1 VFGEF
6 GAMKSKDIL
15 VSLRAMGTDELQ
27 KKAIET
33 AEERMRLKFKA
44 SLGQLEGSH
53 QFGDARRMLA
63 RLKTVIREKVNTAV

>member
-1 VFGEF
+1 MFGEF

-15 VSLRAMGTDELQ
+15 VSLRAMGIDELQ